1 MKNLT
6 HGKPLKL
13 ILLFAV
19 PLFIGQ
25 LFQLF
30 YSLMDTRIVGSTLG
44 DDALAAVGATT
55 TLSEMLLS
63 LLNGFTNGFALVIAT
78 FFGANDT
85 QNMKKAVSGT
95 VLLGIV
101 SSICIS
107 ALCLLFLAP
116 ILRFMNVS
124 KELLPQAKSYI
135 AIILAGLLA
144 STLYNVCAAI
154 LRAIGDSFT
163 PLIFLIISTF
173 LNIFLDYTFILHL
186 HMGVAGAA
194 LATVISQALSAFM
207 CFLYMR
213 KKYPSLTLTKE
224 DFSIPAGIYRRLLA
238 TGVSM
243 GFMVSFVSLGS
254 LALQTAINTFGTN
267 TIVAHTAARKVT
279 SIFMLPFSV
288 LGATLATFCGQ
299 NLGAGKYS
307 RIKTGVRDT
316 LLVTFLWCAVVILAA
331 YTISPAL
338 IRLITASTEKEVIDT
353 ATLYL
358 KVNTALYFVPAVICL
373 FRNSMQGFGDNK
385 TPVFSSTLELVGKIA
400 IAFLLAP
407 AIGYMGIIV
416 SEPIVWI
423 VMVIPLII
431 NMVKNPIFRMPD
443 AGSFQETSGASGF

>member
-13 ILLFAV
+13 ILLFAI

-30 YSLMDTRIVGSTLG
+30 YSLVDTRIVGSVLG
-44 DDALAAVGATT
+44 DEALAAVGSTSS
-55 TLSEMLLS
+55 LSEMLLS
-63 LLNGFTNGFALVIAT
+63 LLNGLTNGFALIIAA
-78 FFGANDT
+78 FFGADDT
-85 QNMKKAVSGT
+85 KNMKKAVGGT
-95 VLLGIV
+95 VLLGVV

-107 ALCLLFLAP
+107 VVCLLFLSP

-124 KELLPQAKSYI
+124 DDLMPQAKSYI
-135 AIILAGLLA
+135 SIILAGLLA
-144 STLYNVCAAI
+144 ATLYNVCAAI

-173 LNIFLDYTFILHL
+173 LNIFLDYAFIRYLQ
-186 HMGVAGAA
+186 MGVAGAA
-194 LATVISQALSAFM
+194 FATVISQALSAFM

-213 KKYPSLTLTKE
+213 KKYPSLTLAKK
-224 DFSIPAGIYRRLLA
+224 DFSIPAEIYRKLLA
-238 TGVSM
+238 TGLSM
-243 GFMVSFVSLGS
+243 GFMVSFVNLGS
-254 LALQTAINTFGTN
+254 LALQTAINTFGQN

-288 LGATLATFCGQ
+288 LGATLATFCSQ

-316 LLVTFLWCAVVILAA
+316 LLVTFAWCVVVIAAA
-331 YTISPAL
+331 YTISPIL

-358 KVNTALYFVPAVICL
+358 KVNTAFYFVPAVICL

-385 TPVFSSTLELVGKIA
+385 TPVFSSTLELVGKVV

-423 VMVIPLII
+423 IMVIPLIV
-431 NMVKNPIFRMPD
+431 NMVRSPILRKPD
-443 AGSFQETSGASGF
+443 AN